1 MTMQLVYGSY
11 VHAAN
16 SVSITSF
23 SRQTVLGDTGFPRFL
38 RVNAAF
44 KAKIIGV
51 NSGDVMQQAYT
62 MQQAYSI
69 GGQSLALVGDY
80 GNTVWTMDSAT
91 AIGGVM
97 VTNPVSYGDVRG
109 AQGTT
114 YLYANFALQADYPVY
129 RGGDTMR
136 FSESLSF
143 SNLDGGPIQIVR
155 VPAVGRPI
163 LQNVTETSVF
173 YATQMG
179 ELWAA
184 GQQPEPMAPIFD
196 GFQLRQDGAQRVTYL
211 SPRTIRGVAYE
222 YGVQWQ
228 YNFVSGEPLI
238 GLPNIR

>member
-11 VHAAN
+11 QHAAN

-23 SRQTVLGDTGFPRFL
+23 TRQTILGDTGFPKLL

-44 KAKIIGV
+44 KAKLIGA
-51 NSGDVMQQAYT
+51 NTGDVMGQAFA

-69 GGQSLALVGDY
+69 GGQSLAMVSDY
-80 GNTVWTMDSAT
+80 GNTVWTMDSASSV
-91 AIGGVM
+91 GGVM
-97 VTNPVSYGDVRG
+97 VTQPVSYGNVRG
-109 AQGTT
+109 AEGGT
-114 YLYANFALQADYPVY
+114 YLYCNFALQADYLVA
-129 RGGDTMR
+129 RGGDVMR

-143 SNLDGGPIQIVR
+143 SNLDGGPTQIVR